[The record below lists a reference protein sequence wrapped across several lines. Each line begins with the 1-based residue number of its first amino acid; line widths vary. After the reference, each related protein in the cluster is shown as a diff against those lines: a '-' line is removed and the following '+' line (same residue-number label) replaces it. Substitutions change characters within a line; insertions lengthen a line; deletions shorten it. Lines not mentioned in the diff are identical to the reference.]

1 MLVVRL
7 AILSVALAVATMEIA
22 MSFVQGFENEIQ
34 NKVAGFGA
42 HILVTNYSQEIRS
55 DLLPLTYKQEEVDR
69 MLAIPEVAT
78 VAPFVDHTALMVSR
92 EYWDGIQL
100 KGVDSTYHWD
110 FLEQALIEGRLPN
123 YSGPDISGEVLISRK
138 IARKLDLKV
147 GDKPKLIILL
157 DNDVTQK
164 RIEVVGIYE
173 TGLEE
178 FDNTISVADMRMLR
192 EFWGW
197 SDDQIGGYE
206 VNTVKL
212 DRNYRWYWDWSRW
225 PFYHQDSLA
234 SIDYTTED
242 VSAASPDFMA
252 IPVTSSFVDIFE
264 WLFLQHQNVWF
275 ILILMM
281 IVAVINMTTVLLIII
296 IERTRTVGILKSMGM
311 QGRRIRRMF
320 VWYAML
326 LIVIGVVI
334 GNLVGLG
341 LLYSQHVFQWLEVN
355 QEDYFITT
363 VPVAW
368 VWGRFLMVNVGVVVI
383 CTLAMYLP
391 SILVQRITPVK
402 AIRFE

>member
-1 MLVVRL
+1 
-7 AILSVALAVATMEIA
+7 

-42 HILVTNYSQEIRS
+42 HIIVTNYSQEIRS
-55 DLLPLTYKQEEVDR
+55 ELLPLTYKQEEVDR
-69 MLAIPEVAT
+69 MLAIPEVAS
-78 VAPFVDHTALMVSR
+78 VAPFVDHTALMVSS

-100 KGVDSTYHWD
+100 KGVDSTYHWE
-110 FLEQALIEGRLPN
+110 FLEKALIEGRIPD
-123 YSGPDISGEVLISRK
+123 YSDSTISGEVLISRK
-138 IARKLDLKV
+138 IAKKLDLNL

-164 RIEVVGIYE
+164 RTEVVGIYE

-178 FDNTISVADMRMLR
+178 FDNTIAVADMRMLR
-192 EFWGW
+192 DLWGW
-197 SDDQIGGYE
+197 RDDEIGGYE

-212 DRNYRWYWDWSRW
+212 DRSYRWYWDWSRW
-225 PFYHQDSLA
+225 PFFHQDSLS

-252 IPVTSSFVDIFE
+252 IPVTSSFADIFE
-264 WLFLQHQNVWF
+264 WLYLQHQNVWF

-311 QGRRIRRMF
+311 QGNRIRRMF

-334 GNLVGLG
+334 GNIVGLG
-341 LLYSQHVFQWLEVN
+341 LLYSQHAFQWLEVN

-368 VWGRFLMVNVGVVVI
+368 EWGRFLMVNIGVVVI
-383 CTLAMYLP
+383 CTLAMYIP

>member
-69 MLAIPEVAT
+69 MLAIPEVAS

-110 FLEQALIEGRLPN
+110 FLEAALLEGRIPN
-123 YSGPDISGEVLISRK
+123 YRDTTISGEVLISQK
-138 IARKLDLKV
+138 IARKLDLKL

-157 DNDVTQK
+157 GNDVTQK
-164 RIEVVGIYE
+164 RAEIVGIYE

-178 FDNTISVADMRMLR
+178 FDNTIAIADLRMLR
-192 EFWGW
+192 ELWGW
-197 SDDQIGGYE
+197 YEDQIGGYE
-206 VNTVKL
+206 VNTIQL
-212 DRNYRWYWDWSRW
+212 DRSHSWYWDWGTW
-225 PFYHQDSLA
+225 PFFHEDSLA
-234 SIDYTTED
+234 GIDYTTED
-242 VSAASPDFMA
+242 VSAASADFMA

-264 WLFLQHQNVWF
+264 WLYLQHQNVWF

-311 QGRRIRRMF
+311 RGKRIRRMF

-326 LIVIGVVI
+326 LIVVGVVI
-334 GNLVGLG
+334 GNIVGLG
-341 LLYSQHVFQWLEVN
+341 LLYSQHAFQWLEVN
-355 QEDYFITT
+355 QEDYFIKT

-368 VWGRFLMVNVGVVVI
+368 VWGRFLMVNIGVVVF
-383 CTLAMYLP
+383 CTLAMYIP

-402 AIRFE
+402 AIRFD